1 MAHSVVGSDL
11 RRHHAHGFKEQGQ
24 RAQLQTREQPV
35 PGEGHLR
42 PLGFTGLVIVMRVA
56 APKHA
61 ARVVAAAVL
70 AATGGCAPVGCLE
83 VLAQFSSVGESW
95 ASSHRCDHSVS
106 SAQAQLVMAAN
117 MLRRSLTG
125 VVGLATAGAAA
136 HHFTSGRFSAPRV
149 SLPAGTPRACLPAR
163 SVVGGV

>member
-1 MAHSVVGSDL
+1 M
-11 RRHHAHGFKEQGQ
+11 
-24 RAQLQTREQPV
+24 

-42 PLGFTGLVIVMRVA
+42 PLGFAGLVIVMRVA

-70 AATGGCAPVGCLE
+70 AATGVCARWPWGLSF
-83 VLAQFSSVGESW
+83 LAQFLSVGESW
-95 ASSHRCDHSVS
+95 ASSSLRPQCVPLLGIFT
-106 SAQAQLVMAAN
+106 QAQLVMAAN

-136 HHFTSGRFSAPRV
+136 HHFTSGRFCAPRV

-163 SVVGGV
+163 SVVGGVWPAVLTLRSVLPRAAL

>member
-1 MAHSVVGSDL
+1 M
-11 RRHHAHGFKEQGQ
+11 
-24 RAQLQTREQPV
+24 

-70 AATGGCAPVGCLE
+70 AGATGVCAPRWPCF
-83 VLAQFSSVGESW
+83 LAQFFISW
-95 ASSHRCDHSVS
+95 GVMGLLLVATTGVPLLGIFT
-106 SAQAQLVMAAN
+106 QAQLVMAAN

-136 HHFTSGRFSAPRV
+136 HHFTSGRFCAPRV

-163 SVVGGV
+163 SVVGGVWPAVLTLRSVLPRAAL

>member
-1 MAHSVVGSDL
+1 M
-11 RRHHAHGFKEQGQ
+11 
-24 RAQLQTREQPV
+24 

-61 ARVVAAAVL
+61 ARVVAAA
-70 AATGGCAPVGCLE
+70 AWRRPGCMLPVIASWQKFL
-83 VLAQFSSVGESW
+83 SVGESW
-95 ASSHRCDHSVS
+95 ASSFVATTVRPSPRHFP
-106 SAQAQLVMAAN
+106 QAHLVMAAN

-136 HHFTSGRFSAPRV
+136 HHFTSGRFCVPRV
-149 SLPAGTPRACLPAR
+149 SPPAGTPRACLPAR
-163 SVVGGV
+163 SVVGGVWPAVLTLRSVLPRAAL